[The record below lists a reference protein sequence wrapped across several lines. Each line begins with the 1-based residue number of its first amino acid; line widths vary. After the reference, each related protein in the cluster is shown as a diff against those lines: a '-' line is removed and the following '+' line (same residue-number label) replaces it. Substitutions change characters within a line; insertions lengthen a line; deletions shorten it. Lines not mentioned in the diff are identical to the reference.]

1 MEEVYVVLPESLR
14 SVIRQFPFS
23 LHEQIEEIRV
33 RIHRPLEIIAAGK
46 PYYPER
52 NGTSYIV
59 TREDAKHL
67 LNQLSQYSLYAFEEE
82 LKQGYI
88 TIRGGHRVGLAG
100 KVIVENGQVK
110 ALKEISSYNIR
121 IAKQKI
127 GVAQRLIP
135 HIYDGGWLNTL
146 LIGPPQT
153 GKTTMLRDIARLI
166 SYGSKKANIPPSKV
180 GIVDER
186 SEIAA
191 CVHGIPQHDLGSRVD
206 VLDGCPKADGMM
218 MLIRSMSPD
227 VLIVDE
233 IGRKEDA
240 VAIHEAVNA
249 GVQLITTIH
258 GFDMEDIEHRPIV
271 KELLE
276 MKVFDRCIELAKG
289 ERAGTIKRIR
299 NSGKKD
305 VVKVI

>member
-14 SVIRQFPFS
+14 SVISQFPFS

-52 NGTSYIV
+52 NGKSYIV

-153 GKTTMLRDIARLI
+153 GKTTMLRDIARVI

-240 VAIHEAVNA
+240 VAIHEAINA
-249 GVQLITTIH
+249 GVQLVTTIH

-305 VVKVI
+305 VVRVI